1 MNEVTNDGSFAPVI
15 AGSAL
20 GAAAPASV
28 TPKNFAHRGGEP
40 NESVAAL
47 RQQFG
52 VAVRR
57 VDVVW
62 GETTVVIDLP
72 RVHDAIQWLHDDPSQ
87 RYDYLSDVTA
97 VEFRDL
103 EQPLEVVWHLRSL
116 PFRRFLRVKSLIE
129 RGAALEVPSVWDIY
143 KGADWLE
150 RECYDMFGIKF
161 VGHPDLRRL
170 LMWEQYSEG
179 FPLRKD
185 FPLRGRF
192 SRSEQLRQALA
203 ANPEARYSKEEL
215 SIADAFEDL
224 PADMRRRL
232 TTGERTGE

>member
-1 MNEVTNDGSFAPVI
+1 MSASFTPVV

-20 GAAAPASV
+20 GSNAVAPV
-28 TPKNFAHRGGEP
+28 TPKNIPHRGGP
-40 NESVAAL
+40 VNPSVDAI
-47 RQQFG
+47 RERFSG
-52 VAVRR
+52 AVTR

-62 GETTVVIDLP
+62 GETTIIVDRA
-72 RVHDAIQWLHDDPSQ
+72 RVLEIIRWLHDDPSQ

-103 EQPLEVVWHLRSL
+103 EQPIEVVWHLRSL
-116 PFRRFLRVKSLIE
+116 PWRRFLRVKVQIE
-129 RGAALEVPSVWDIY
+129 RGSALEVPSVWDVY
-143 KGADWLE
+143 KSADWLE
-150 RECYDMFGIKF
+150 RECYDMFGITF
-161 VGHPDLRRL
+161 SGHPDLRRL
-170 LMWEQYSEG
+170 LMWEQYKEG
-179 FPLRKD
+179 YPLRKD

-224 PADMRRRL
+224 PADMKRRL
-232 TTGERTGE
+232 GSGEKTGE

>member
-1 MNEVTNDGSFAPVI
+1 VSSSNTGFQPVV
-15 AGSAL
+15 AGSAA
-20 GAAAPASV
+20 GSNAPSPT
-28 TPKNFAHRGGEP
+28 TPKNIPHRGGEP
-40 NESVAAL
+40 NPSAAAL
-47 RQQFG
+47 KQRFAD
-52 VAVRR
+52 AVKR

-62 GETTVVIDLP
+62 GETNVVVDTARLHEIV
-72 RVHDAIQWLHDDPSQ
+72 RWLHDDPSQ
-87 RYDYLSDVTA
+87 QYDYLSDVTA

-103 EQPLEVVWHLRSL
+103 EQPMEVVWHLRSL
-116 PFRRFLRVKSLIE
+116 PWRRFLRLKVMLEK
-129 RGAALEVPSVWDIY
+129 GAPLEVPSVWDIY
-143 KGADWLE
+143 NGADWME
-150 RECYDMFGIKF
+150 RECYDMFGITF
-161 VGHPDLRRL
+161 TGHPDLRRL
-170 LMWEQYSEG
+170 LMWEGYKEG

-232 TTGERTGE
+232 GSGEKVGE